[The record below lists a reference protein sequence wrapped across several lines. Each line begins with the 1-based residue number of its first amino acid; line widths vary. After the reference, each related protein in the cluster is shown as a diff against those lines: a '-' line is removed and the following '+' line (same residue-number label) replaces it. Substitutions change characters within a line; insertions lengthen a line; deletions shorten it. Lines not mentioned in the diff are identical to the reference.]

1 MKNQINFSYDAKS
14 EDCQFRIDQLLS
26 QHLKPHSRSQI
37 QNWIKSGNL
46 KINGETCLIPKQKP
60 QLGDLILLQ
69 VLIEDHSS
77 TLAQPIFINKIY
89 EDSHILLI
97 NKPSDLIVHPGA
109 GNPNG
114 TLMNALLFDC
124 PQLSK
129 LPRAGIVHRLDKNTT
144 GIMIIAKTFEAYHTL
159 THMLAEREIQREY
172 IAIVDGNLKSGLT
185 INKPIARHKTS
196 RQKMAVCPNGKP
208 AISHVSLLTRFLF
221 YTLVKVKLE
230 TGRTHQIRVHLNSIG
245 HPVLGDPTYGRHIGY
260 QKLEPRLAQSILSF
274 KRQAL
279 HAHILTFK
287 HPITHQTCQYAAPIP
302 HDMQAL
308 IDGLNSIRKTDF
320 NV

>member
-1 MKNQINFSYDAKS
+1 MKNHINFLHCAKS

-26 QHLKPHSRSQI
+26 EHLKPYSRSQI

-60 QLGDLILLQ
+60 QLGDQIHLEALID
-69 VLIEDHSS
+69 DHSS
-77 TLAQPIFINKIY
+77 VKAQPILLDKIY
-89 EDSHILLI
+89 EDSDILLI

-109 GNPNG
+109 GNPDG

-144 GIMIIAKTFEAYHTL
+144 GIMIIAKTFESYHTL
-159 THMLAEREIQREY
+159 TQMLADRNIQREY

-185 INKPIARHKTS
+185 IDKPIARHKTS

-208 AISHVSLLTRFLF
+208 AISHVSLLNRFLF

-245 HPVLGDPTYGRHIGY
+245 HPVLGDPTYGKHKGY
-260 QKLEPRLAQSILSF
+260 QKLDPELAQTILSF

-279 HAHILTFK
+279 HAHILTFN
-287 HPITHQTCQYAAPIP
+287 HPITNQPCQYTAPIP
-302 HDMQAL
+302 SDMQAL
-308 IDGLNSIRKTDF
+308 IEGLKQSTHSTH
-320 NV
+320 

>member
-1 MKNQINFSYDAKS
+1 M
-14 EDCQFRIDQLLS
+14 
-26 QHLKPHSRSQI
+26 
-37 QNWIKSGNL
+37 
-46 KINGETCLIPKQKP
+46 IPKQKP
-60 QLGDLILLQ
+60 HLGDMILFE
-69 VLIEDHSS
+69 VLIDDHSCVV
-77 TLAQPIFINKIY
+77 AQPILLDKIY
-89 EDSHILLI
+89 EDSEILLI

-109 GNPNG
+109 GNPDG
-114 TLMNALLFDC
+114 TLMNALLFDS

-144 GIMIIAKTFEAYHTL
+144 GIMIIAKTFESYHKL
-159 THMLAEREIQREY
+159 TQMLADREIQREY

-185 INKPIARHKTS
+185 IDKPIGRHKTS

-208 AISHVSLLTRFLF
+208 AISHVSLLNRFLF

-245 HPVLGDPTYGRHIGY
+245 HPVLGDPTYGKHKGY
-260 QKLEPRLAQSILSF
+260 QKLEPQLAQTILSF

-287 HPITHQTCQYAAPIP
+287 HPTTNQPCQYTAPIP
-302 HDMQAL
+302 SDMQTL
-308 IDGLNSIRKTDF
+308 IDSLNQSV
-320 NV
+320 NPSL